1 MKSPIIDQLLQN
13 IPVEQMVFHDLYM
26 DLVLRINQILKDKQI
41 GKKEL
46 AELLGKEPSEV
57 SKWLN
62 GQHNFT
68 LKTIAKLSAVF
79 NEPIIEISKKKI
91 SKKAQIPHQ
100 ASTYKNFEQVRNLAE
115 PTKP

>member
-13 IPVEQMVFHDLYM
+13 IPVEQMVFHDLYV
-26 DLVLRINQILKDKQI
+26 DLVLRINQILQDKQI

-46 AELLGKEPSEV
+46 AELLGKKPSEV

-79 NEPIIEISKKKI
+79 NEPLIEVSKKKI
-91 SKKAQIPHQ
+91 TKKIQPSQQ
-100 ASTYKNFEQVRNLAE
+100 ASTYNNLDQVRNFAE